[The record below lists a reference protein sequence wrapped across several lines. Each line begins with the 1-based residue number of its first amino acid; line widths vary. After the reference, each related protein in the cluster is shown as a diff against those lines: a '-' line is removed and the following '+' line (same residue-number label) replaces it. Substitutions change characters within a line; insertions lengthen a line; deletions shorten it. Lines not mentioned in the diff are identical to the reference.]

1 MVGQDADVAS
11 RSQGSRDAR
20 LREWFHAAA
29 AIGGG
34 ERSWMSAAVNL
45 SMTTIGA
52 PSWGSSGTHGSQ
64 GPMRHGVRLVMA
76 VLCRASEIGDGH
88 AMGVATQIVE
98 HTSGPPTA
106 PLSVSESRGLAVAF
120 R

>member
-1 MVGQDADVAS
+1 
-11 RSQGSRDAR
+11 
-20 LREWFHAAA
+20 
-29 AIGGG
+29 
-34 ERSWMSAAVNL
+34 MSAAVNL

-98 HTSGPPTA
+98 HT
-106 PLSVSESRGLAVAF
+106 F
-120 R
+120 RTTHGSFECERIQRTGRCFQVTFGEMQVDGGFF